1 MPQTLPAPLFVAFPA
16 LERCVFVVTYG
27 RSGSTLLQNM
37 VNALP
42 GYVLRGENNNLLRA
56 LVRPWHEQRLFYP
69 EQLARM
75 KIAGPLPSGP
85 HQPWYG
91 YEGIDVDALGRDLAE
106 SFLRQVLRPEP
117 DTRVIGFKEIRW
129 HEDPEMFLPML
140 EFLIR
145 YLPGARFVF
154 NTRDHAEVCRSGWW
168 KTMERAEVI
177 AQLEQAEA
185 LYESAMARF
194 PERCLK
200 MHYNT
205 YVEGPEAWRALFAF
219 LEAPFDPDLVEAV
232 LERKLTHMKWLGKPK
247 P

>member
-1 MPQTLPAPLFVAFPA
+1 MASPAVWGLLLA
-16 LERCVFVVTYG
+16 L
-27 RSGSTLLQNM
+27 
-37 VNALP
+37 
-42 GYVLRGENNNLLRA
+42 
-56 LVRPWHEQRLFYP
+56 
-69 EQLARM
+69 
-75 KIAGPLPSGP
+75 GP

-91 YEGIDVDALGRDLAE
+91 YQGIDVDALGRHLAE
-106 SFLRQVLRPEP
+106 SFLRHVLRPEA

-129 HEDPEMFLPML
+129 HEDPQMFLPML
-140 EFLIR
+140 EFLTR

-185 LYESAMARF
+185 LYQSAMARF
-194 PERCLK
+194 PDRCLK

-205 YVEGPEAWRALFAF
+205 YVQGPEAWRALFAF
-219 LEAPFDPDLVEAV
+219 LEVPFDPNLVETV